1 MQRSIESFKM
11 PNQDMIDYIKENDLS
26 TKDSEKEDDHNRSKG
41 KDQDENEKDESE
53 EDFDIL

>member
-1 MQRSIESFKM
+1 MQRSRESFKM
-11 PNQDMIDYIKENDLS
+11 RNQDMIDCIKKNDLS

-41 KDQDENEKDESE
+41 KDQDENEEDESE